1 MIDAQIFMLLREE
14 KSWRII
20 TGVDNSCENLFISYI
35 SLDIFIKMICM
46 YESQKYLKELNK

>member
-20 TGVDNSCENLFISYI
+20 TGVDNSRENLLISNI
-35 SLDIFIKMICM
+35 SLDIFIKMVCM

>member
-20 TGVDNSCENLFISYI
+20 IGVDNSRENLLISNI
-35 SLDIFIKMICM
+35 SLDIFIKMVCM